1 MQEQHREPKSVG
13 DGITAHSAAWSFGGG
28 TSKNFES
35 HINRSVPFYE
45 KGHEIVLQLSDF
57 FVAPD
62 SVCYEVGSSTGRLIS
77 SLAKRHATKGKWM
90 GLDIESEMT
99 DFASQAV
106 CESSAKLNLSFVT
119 ADACEYEYES
129 SDFIV
134 AYYSIQFIRPR
145 VRQLLFDRLY
155 ASLNWGGAF
164 IMFEKVRAPDA
175 RFQDICSGL
184 YNDFKDSNAFTAEQ
198 ILAKSS
204 SLRGILEPFS
214 SQGNVDLLR
223 RAGFT
228 DIMTV
233 FKYICFE
240 GFLAIK

>member
-1 MQEQHREPKSVG
+1 MEQSLELKSVG
-13 DGITAHSAAWSFGGG
+13 DEIAANVAAWSFGGD
-28 TSKNFES
+28 TPKHFEP
-35 HINRSVPFYE
+35 HIMRSVPLYE
-45 KGHEIVLQLSDF
+45 KGHEIILQLSDF

-62 SVCYEVGSSTGRLIS
+62 SVCYEIGSSTGRLIS
-77 SLAKRHATKGKWM
+77 SLAKRHPTKGKWI
-90 GLDIESEMT
+90 GVDIEPNMT
-99 DFASQAV
+99 DFASQAL

-119 ADACEYEYES
+119 ADACEYEYEP
-129 SDFIV
+129 SDLIV

-145 VRQLLFDRLY
+145 IRQLLFDRLY

-184 YNDFKDSNAFTAEQ
+184 YNDFKISNEFSADQ
-198 ILAKSS
+198 ILAKSN

-228 DIMTV
+228 DMMSV